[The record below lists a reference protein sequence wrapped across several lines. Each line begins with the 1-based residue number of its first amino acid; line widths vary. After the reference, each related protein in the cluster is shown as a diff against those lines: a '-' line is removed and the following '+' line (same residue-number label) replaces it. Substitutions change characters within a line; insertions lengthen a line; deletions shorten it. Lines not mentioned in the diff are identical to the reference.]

1 MYIHIKI
8 TNNWIIAVYWCDDCC
23 EQVCMEPELGE
34 MYMND
39 REKFEE
45 VARAWTW
52 RYAMHDVVTPL

>member
-1 MYIHIKI
+1 
-8 TNNWIIAVYWCDDCC
+8 
-23 EQVCMEPELGE
+23 MEPELGD

-52 RYAMHDVVTPL
+52 KYAMNDVIVPT